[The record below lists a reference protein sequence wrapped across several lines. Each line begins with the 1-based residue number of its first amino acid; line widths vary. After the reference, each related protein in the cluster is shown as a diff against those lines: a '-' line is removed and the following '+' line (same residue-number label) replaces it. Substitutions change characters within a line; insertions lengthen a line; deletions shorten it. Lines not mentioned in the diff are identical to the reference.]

1 MSDEYGLHEI
11 WRCKCLATQAMVDII
26 GDRAY
31 PQHISDMPS
40 PEFPCVSL
48 YTLADPPSF
57 GAEEVI
63 NGVYQMDGWGL
74 SRQISKNIQAELKT
88 MFHRENWSSDKV
100 RIMQSFISNR
110 GDIMF
115 EDKTNIFH
123 SYSIWNIRWIA
134 I

>member
-1 MSDEYGLHEI
+1 LE
-11 WRCKCLATQAMVDII
+11 TQAMVDII
-26 GDRAY
+26 GDKAY
-31 PQHISDMPS
+31 PQHISEMPS

-48 YTLADPPSF
+48 YTIADPPNFAMDS
-57 GAEEVI
+57 VM
-63 NGVYQMDGWGL
+63 NGVYQMDGWAL
-74 SRQISKNIQAELKT
+74 NRQTAKNIQAELAV
-88 MFHRENWSSDKV
+88 MFHRQNWSSDKV

-123 SYSIWNIRWIA
+123 SYSICNIRWIA